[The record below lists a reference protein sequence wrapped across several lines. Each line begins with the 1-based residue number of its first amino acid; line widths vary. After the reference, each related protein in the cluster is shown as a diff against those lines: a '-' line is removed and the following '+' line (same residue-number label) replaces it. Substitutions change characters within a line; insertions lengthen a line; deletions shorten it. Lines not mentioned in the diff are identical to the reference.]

1 MRVTELFKMCICYLS
16 KQHFH
21 HHHFFFSFLPGS
33 FMITL
38 TRAFP
43 ILMVLAWIYSASMIV
58 KNIVLEKE
66 MRLKEALK
74 NRGVT
79 NGVIW
84 FTWFL
89 DSFLMMTVST
99 FLLTALITVKE
110 QEGHGFCC
118 CKLEV
123 QSLQCSF
130 TFA

>member
-1 MRVTELFKMCICYLS
+1 M
-16 KQHFH
+16 
-21 HHHFFFSFLPGS
+21 PGS

-43 ILMVLAWIYSASMIV
+43 LLMVLAWIYSASMTV
-58 KNIVLEKE
+58 KSIVLEKE

-99 FLLTALITVKE
+99 FLLTALITVRE
-110 QEGHGFCC
+110 QERRGFCC
-118 CKLEV
+118 C
-123 QSLQCSF
+123 
-130 TFA
+130 